1 MYKITYIHLYYQSSM
16 KKIILRRKLKKQQHM
31 NNKYWLG
38 FFSDMHLGSH
48 IGIKCF
54 FMKKCNILLDCKL
67 ISVFKKKILNEF
79 SYVYPGYYRYSIVYR
94 F

>member
-1 MYKITYIHLYYQSSM
+1 M

-31 NNKYWLG
+31 NNKYWLV

-54 FMKKCNILLDCKL
+54 FYEEMQYTSWL
-67 ISVFKKKILNEF
+67 
-79 SYVYPGYYRYSIVYR
+79 
-94 F
+94 